1 MFDDVDTEQL
11 KESVDKFKCN
21 SLNDYSNDTVTQ

>member
-11 KESVDKFKCN
+11 KESVDKLKCN
-21 SLNDYSNDTVTQ
+21 SLNDYMYYV